1 MTEGPDEAS
10 TLSAAPARSPHAR
23 RNMIFAVCALTLVGL
38 AAWLWARSPSANDQA
53 AHRPAV
59 TVGFA
64 KAERADMPVNLNAI
78 GTVQPVTTATVR
90 TQLAGT
96 LFSLHFTEGQLVSKG
111 QLLAQIDPRPFRL
124 ALAQARANLA
134 RDQAQLALA
143 NTDLRRY
150 QALLNQDSIA
160 RQQVET
166 QAATVRQFEGT
177 IAADR
182 AAVGSAELNLAY
194 TAIRA
199 PVSGRIG
206 LRQVDL
212 GNYLTPSDASGIAI
226 ITQIDPIDVSFSLP
240 QGQLLG
246 IVDATRR
253 GEGLPVVVSGQNGG
267 EMLARGSFLTLD
279 NQIDATSGTVKAK
292 ARFANAGGALF
303 PNQFVNISLLTTTL
317 RNAVVAP
324 VAAVRHS
331 GKGDFVFIVQPD
343 QTVKL
348 QTVRTGPSD
357 GTRIVI
363 LTGLSA
369 GQSIVTEGADSL
381 DDGAHI
387 TLAGHHK
394 SSKGMQGSHGHRTGK
409 PAGTGQ

>member
-1 MTEGPDEAS
+1 MIEVADNAS
-10 TLSAAPARSPHAR
+10 ALSTAPPRSPRAR
-23 RNMIFAVCALTLVGL
+23 RNAILAACALAMVGL
-38 AAWLWARSPSANDQA
+38 GAWQWAKSRGTNDQA
-53 AHRPAV
+53 AHRAAV

-124 ALAQARANLA
+124 ALTQAQANLA

-150 QALLNQDSIA
+150 QTLLNQDSIA

-166 QAATVRQFEGT
+166 QAATVRQFDST

-182 AAVGSAELNLAY
+182 AAMGTAELNLAY

-212 GNYLTPSDASGIAI
+212 GNYLTPSDANGIAI
-226 ITQIDPIDVSFSLP
+226 ITQLDPIDVSFSLP
-240 QGQLLG
+240 QGQLPA

-267 EMLARGSFLTLD
+267 ERLARGSFLTLD

-317 RNAVVAP
+317 RNAVVVP
-324 VAAVRHS
+324 VAAVRHG
-331 GKGDFVFIVQPD
+331 GKGDFVFIVQPN
-343 QTVKL
+343 QTVRL

-357 GTRIVI
+357 GSRIVI
-363 LTGLSA
+363 LAGLSA
-369 GQSIVTEGADSL
+369 GQTIVTEGADSL
-381 DDGAHI
+381 DNGAHI
-387 TLAGHHK
+387 TLAGHHGLG
-394 SSKGMQGSHGHRTGK
+394 KGMQGSHGHRTGK